1 MTAFSSAKRPLRFRR
16 NLALAIALASGT
28 AIIGGLGFADVAHA
42 QKKKKGKEQEAPKA
56 QYSKEFVAAAQALE
70 PRINAGEGLDTLK
83 GDLMALA
90 AIATTS
96 DELIITGQM
105 LANSGVKADN
115 DEVTLQ
121 GLELMIA
128 SGKVP
133 AESMAPILYNAY
145 QLHGKA
151 KRYDKARQY
160 LQQAIDGNFTTDQL
174 TPAYLQYSM
183 AQIDFSEDKT
193 AAGLDQLNKAIA
205 VAKQNGNPV
214 DENWYRLGLQ
224 NAYQNNM
231 PGQVGE
237 FTQGWLKEYPS
248 PDNWRLAIDI
258 YRDIN
263 SATGRVAQGR
273 LLDVMRLARKVDAV
287 DTRSRAGTYIDVA
300 TDLGFPSEIVD
311 MINQGYETGVFNR
324 SDSTISETLKTSQS
338 KAAEDRRMI
347 AQFEADAAKPNATFG
362 VVMNAGNT
370 LLSMGQPD
378 KAIPHFEKALGIPG
392 ADRNEVLQRL
402 GMAQTAVG
410 NHAAAKEAFAQVD
423 GDRAPI
429 AKLWTAYVEHAMT
442 GSAVGG

>member
-1 MTAFSSAKRPLRFRR
+1 MTAFNSAKRPLRFGR

-28 AIIGGLGFADVAHA
+28 AMVGGLGFADVAHA
-42 QKKKKGKEQEAPKA
+42 QKKKKGKKQEAPKA

-70 PRINAGEGLDTLK
+70 PRINAGEGLDTLQS
-83 GDLMALA
+83 DLTALA
-90 AIATTS
+90 AMATSS
-96 DELIITGQM
+96 DEQIITGQM
-105 LANSGVKADN
+105 LANAGVKSNN

-133 AESMAPILYNAY
+133 AESMAPILYSTF
-145 QLHGKA
+145 QLHEKA
-151 KRYDKARQY
+151 KRYDQARQY
-160 LQQAIDGNFTTDQL
+160 LQQAIDGNFSNDQL

-205 VAKQNGNPV
+205 VAKQNGTPV
-214 DENWYRLGLQ
+214 EENWYRLGLQ
-224 NAYQNNM
+224 YAYQNNM
-231 PGQVGE
+231 SGQVAE
-237 FTQGWLKEYPS
+237 FTQGWLKDYPT

-258 YRDIN
+258 YRDLN

-324 SDSTISETLKTSQS
+324 DDSSISQTLKTAQN

-347 AQFEADAAKPNATFG
+347 GQFEADAAKPNATFG

-378 KAIPHFEKALGIPG
+378 KAIPHFEKALTIPG

-402 GMAQTAVG
+402 GMAQTAAG

-423 GDRAPI
+423 GERAPI
-429 AKLWTAYVEHAMT
+429 AKLWTAYVENAMT

>member
-1 MTAFSSAKRPLRFRR
+1 MTAFNSAKRPLRFGR

-28 AIIGGLGFADVAHA
+28 AMIGGLGFADVAHA

-70 PRINAGEGLDTLK
+70 PRINAGEGLDTLQS
-83 GDLMALA
+83 DLMALA
-90 AIATTS
+90 AMATSS

-231 PGQVGE
+231 PSQVGE

-300 TDLGFPSEIVD
+300 TDLG
-311 MINQGYETGVFNR
+311 GVLVKR
-324 SDSTISETLKTSQS
+324 S
-338 KAAEDRRMI
+338 ARCV
-347 AQFEADAAKPNATFG
+347 P
-362 VVMNAGNT
+362 
-370 LLSMGQPD
+370 
-378 KAIPHFEKALGIPG
+378 
-392 ADRNEVLQRL
+392 
-402 GMAQTAVG
+402 
-410 NHAAAKEAFAQVD
+410 
-423 GDRAPI
+423 
-429 AKLWTAYVEHAMT
+429 
-442 GSAVGG
+442 